1 MDGEGDDLIR
11 RFRDGDEDAFR
22 ALVEVHVKALEAGLA
37 RRIPGALRRRVAVS
51 DVVQEGLLVAFRRRA
66 DFEDRGPDGFRR
78 WLGGIVDLKLHEA
91 IRHHGGASKRS
102 AAREV
107 TRSARAATEHA
118 VGRTPSPSAAAA
130 SAETSDHVR
139 AAMASL
145 PEDHRTILTL
155 ALIDGLSLGDAAE
168 RMGRSREA
176 AKKLYGRAM
185 VGLRAALAAR
195 AGSDRDA

>member
-1 MDGEGDDLIR
+1 M
-11 RFRDGDEDAFR
+11 
-22 ALVEVHVKALEAGLA
+22 
-37 RRIPGALRRRVAVS
+37 
-51 DVVQEGLLVAFRRRA
+51 AFRRRA

-78 WLGGIVDLKLHEA
+78 WLGGIVEHKLHEA
-91 IRHHGGASKRS
+91 IRHHGVAGKRS

-107 TRSARAATEHA
+107 TRSARVATEHVA
-118 VGRTPSPSAAAA
+118 GRAQSPSAAAA
-130 SAETSDHVR
+130 SAEMNDRVR

-155 ALIDGLSLGDAAE
+155 ALIEGLSLGDAAE

-185 VGLRAALAAR
+185 VGLRAALGAA
-195 AGSDRDA
+195 AGADRGA